1 MWPSE
6 AQALISLQRELA
18 QASPALWQP
27 PDRSIEVAACW
38 VCFPKGVTGPGAAGD
53 PVWAAAVL
61 MRDGRTLQ
69 DAVVTG
75 QAGAPYVP
83 GLFALRAGAV
93 MDRAVQRLAEEPDV
107 LLLDATARD
116 HPRGAGL
123 ALHLGAAL
131 DLPTVGVTHRP
142 LVADGD
148 WPEDRRG
155 ATSPLVL
162 DGHAVGFWMRTRV
175 HTRPLAVHPGWRI
188 DRSTAERVV
197 EATTRRHR
205 TPEPLR
211 RARHAARLARN
222 ARAELHDHEL

>member
-1 MWPSE
+1 MWPTD
-6 AQALISLQRELA
+6 AHALIALQRQLA
-18 QASPALWQP
+18 QASPTVWQP
-27 PDRSIEVAACW
+27 PDLSIDIAACW

-61 MRDGRTLQ
+61 MRGGRTVQETVL
-69 DAVVTG
+69 TG
-75 QAGAPYVP
+75 RAQAPYVP

-93 MDRAVQRLAEEPDV
+93 MEEAVRGLTERPDV
-107 LLLDATARD
+107 LVLDATGRD

-123 ALHLGAAL
+123 AVHLGAVL

-142 LVADGD
+142 LVARGD

-162 DGHAVGFWMRTRV
+162 EGRVVGSWMRTRV
-175 HTRPLAVHPGWRI
+175 HTRPLAVHPGWRVGLA
-188 DRSTAERVV
+188 DAERVV
-197 EATTRRHR
+197 EATTERHR

-222 ARAELHDHEL
+222 VHAG

>member
-1 MWPSE
+1 MWPTE
-6 AQALISLQRELA
+6 AKALIALQRELA
-18 QASPALWQP
+18 QRSPALWHE
-27 PDRSIEVAACW
+27 PDRSVDVAACW

-53 PVWAAAVL
+53 PIWAAAVL
-61 MRDGRTLQ
+61 VRGGHTLQ
-69 DAVVTG
+69 EAVVSG
-75 QAGAPYVP
+75 RAAAPYVP

-93 MDRAVQRLAEEPDV
+93 LEGVVQRLTQRPDV

-131 DLPTVGVTHRP
+131 DVPTVGVTHRP
-142 LVADGD
+142 LVAEGE
-148 WPEDRRG
+148 WPDDRRG

-162 DGHAVGFWMRTRV
+162 DGETVGSWMRTRV
-175 HTRPLAVHPGWRI
+175 HTRPLAVHPGWRT
-188 DRSTAERVV
+188 DLPTAEQVV

-211 RARHAARLARN
+211 RARRAARLARSS
-222 ARAELHDHEL
+222 RAELHDQRG

>member
-6 AQALISLQRELA
+6 AHDLVALQRELA
-18 QASPALWQP
+18 QASPPLWHL
-27 PDRSIEVAACW
+27 PDGTVDIAGCW
-38 VCFPKGVTGPGAAGD
+38 VCFPKGVTGPGAPED

-61 MRDGRTLQ
+61 MRGGRTVT

-75 QAGAPYVP
+75 RAEAPYVP

-93 MDRAVQRLAEEPDV
+93 LERAVRELAVDPDV
-107 LLLDATARD
+107 LILDATGRD

-123 ALHLGAAL
+123 ALHLGAVL
-131 DLPTVGVTHRP
+131 DVPTVGVTHRP
-142 LVADGD
+142 LVAEGK

-155 ATSPLVL
+155 ATAPLVL
-162 DGHAVGFWMRTRV
+162 EDHTVASWMRTRV
-175 HTRPLAVHPGWRI
+175 HTRPLAVHPGWRV
-188 DRSTAERVV
+188 DLPTAERVI

-222 ARAELHDHEL
+222 AGGALHDRDS